1 MRPVERIAVY
11 FASLRTGSLIWERVK
26 KSPGNRKG
34 KSLWTNLYDRCSTA
48 PAVHSDSDASSY
60 WPQPTDC

>member
-11 FASLRTGSLIWERVK
+11 FASLRTGSLIGERVK

-34 KSLWTNLYDRCSTA
+34 KSL
-48 PAVHSDSDASSY
+48 
-60 WPQPTDC
+60 